1 MVQAALMSLNHTND
15 RDTLSNQYPQPTSQP
30 PRTDSYPAFSSM
42 RSMDSERKG
51 LRSGFA
57 FFQTNCLPDGGV
69 NETVATVE
77 NLSDPWKA
85 GAMDGILPLVMSCKC
100 ISV

>member
-15 RDTLSNQYPQPTSQP
+15 RDTLSSQYPQPTTQQLK
-30 PRTDSYPAFSSM
+30 TDSYPAFSSM

-77 NLSDPWKA
+77 KLSDLWKA
-85 GAMDGILPLVMSCKC
+85 RALDGFLPFLINCNC
-100 ISV
+100 I